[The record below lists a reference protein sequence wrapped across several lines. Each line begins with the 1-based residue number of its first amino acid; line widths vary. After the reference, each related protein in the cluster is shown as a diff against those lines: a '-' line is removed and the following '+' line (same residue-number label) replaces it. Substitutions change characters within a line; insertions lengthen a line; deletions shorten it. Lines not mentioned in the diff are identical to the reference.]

1 LDSYHGACPAELI
14 LEKIVAGSGQL
25 TTYLGSAPGVG
36 KTYTML
42 TDGRRRAA
50 NGERV
55 VAGWVERHERPD
67 TLAQL
72 DGLEVIA
79 PGQVT
84 YRGHDFEEM
93 DLAAVQ
99 AAGADVVIVDELAHT
114 LPDGSRKRWMD
125 VADLLG
131 SGADVL
137 TTVNV
142 ANLVSARDY
151 AARLTGAGTVES
163 VPDEFVRSG
172 KIVLV
177 DVPPDALRRRIASG
191 LVYSADRVGG
201 ALAEYFRVPNLEALS
216 ALSRGWIEDS
226 IEQVGADLLARRG
239 LVETATRPL
248 VIAAVS
254 DSPWGEAVIKRA
266 VELACDDDA
275 DLLVVHARVADG
287 GGATR
292 DDVLDRYRDMSEE
305 LGGSYSE
312 VGGQSPAQALA
323 ELARAR
329 GATRVVVA
337 RHRSRLGE
345 LTHGSVA
352 SQLRRLLP
360 DTTLEEV
367 RQLA

>member
-1 LDSYHGACPAELI
+1 M
-14 LEKIVAGSGQL
+14 AGSGQL

-42 TDGRRRAA
+42 TEGRRRAGA
-50 NGERV
+50 GDRV
-55 VAGWVERHERPD
+55 VVGWVERHGRPN

-72 DGLEVIA
+72 DELEVIE

-93 DLAAVQ
+93 DMERVLAAQ
-99 AAGADVVIVDELAHT
+99 ADVVIVDELAHT
-114 LPDGSRKRWMD
+114 LPDGSRRRWVD
-125 VADLLG
+125 VADLLA

-142 ANLVSARDY
+142 ANLLSARDY
-151 AARLTGAGTVES
+151 AARLTGVGTVES

-172 KIVLV
+172 EVVLV
-177 DVPPDALRRRIASG
+177 DMPPDALRRRIASG

-216 ALSRGWIEDS
+216 ALARGWVDDS
-226 IEQVGADLLARRG
+226 IDQVGTDLLARRG
-239 LVETATRPL
+239 LGETATRPV
-248 VIAAVS
+248 VIAGVS
-254 DSPWGEAVIKRA
+254 DSVWGEAVIKRA
-266 VELACDDDA
+266 MELACDDDA

-292 DDVLDRYRDMSEE
+292 DDVLDHYRDMSLE

-312 VGGQSPAQALA
+312 VGGESPAQALA
-323 ELARAR
+323 EVARAR
-329 GATRVVVA
+329 SATKVVVA
-337 RHRSRLGE
+337 RHRSRLSE
-345 LTHGSVA
+345 LARGSVA

-367 RQLA
+367 RELA

>member
-1 LDSYHGACPAELI
+1 
-14 LEKIVAGSGQL
+14 VAGSGQL

-42 TDGRRRAA
+42 TEARRRAG

-55 VAGWVERHERPD
+55 VAGWVERHDRPD

-72 DGLEVIA
+72 DDLEVIA

-84 YRGHDFEEM
+84 YRDHDFEEM
-93 DLAAVQ
+93 DMAAVLAAE
-99 AAGADVVIVDELAHT
+99 ADVVIVDELAHA

-125 VADLLG
+125 VEDLLA
-131 SGADVL
+131 SGTDVL

-151 AARLTGAGTVES
+151 AARLTGAGTIES

-172 KIVLV
+172 AVVLV
-177 DVPPDALRRRIASG
+177 DLPPDALRRRIASG

-201 ALAEYFRVPNLEALS
+201 ALAEYFRLPNLEALS
-216 ALSRGWIEDS
+216 ALAQGWVDDS
-226 IEQVGADLLARRG
+226 IDQVGTDLLVQRG
-239 LVETATRPL
+239 LTGTVTRPVVL
-248 VIAAVS
+248 AGVS
-254 DSPWGEAVIKRA
+254 DSAWGEAVIRRA
-266 VELACDDDA
+266 VELAGDDDA

-287 GGATR
+287 GGPTR
-292 DDVLDRYRDMSEE
+292 DDVLDHYRDMSLE

-312 VGGQSPAQALA
+312 VDGESPAQALA
-323 ELARAR
+323 EVARAS
-329 GATRVVVA
+329 GATKVVVA
-337 RHRSRLGE
+337 RHRSRLSE
-345 LTHGSVA
+345 LARGSVA

-360 DTTLEEV
+360 DRTLEEV
-367 RQLA
+367 HELA

>member
-1 LDSYHGACPAELI
+1 
-14 LEKIVAGSGQL
+14 VAGSGQL

-42 TDGRRRAA
+42 TEGRRRAA
-50 NGERV
+50 AGDRV
-55 VAGWVERHERPD
+55 VVGWVERHDRPN

-72 DGLEVIA
+72 DGLEVIT
-79 PGQVT
+79 PTQVT

-93 DLAAVQ
+93 DTAAVLAAQ
-99 AAGADVVIVDELAHT
+99 PDVVIVDELAHS

-125 VADLLG
+125 VGDLLA
-131 SGADVL
+131 SGVDVL

-172 KIVLV
+172 DVVLV
-177 DVPPDALRRRIASG
+177 DMPPDALRRRIASG

-216 ALSRGWIEDS
+216 GLAQGWVDDS
-226 IEQVGADLLARRG
+226 VDDAGTDLLAQRG
-239 LVETATRPL
+239 LAGTPTRPV
-248 VIAAVS
+248 VIAGVS
-254 DSPWGEAVIKRA
+254 DSAWGEAVIKRA
-266 VELACDDDA
+266 MELACDDDA
-275 DLLVVHARVADG
+275 DLLVVHARVADD

-292 DDVLDRYRDMSEE
+292 DEVLDRYRDMSEE

-312 VGGQSPAQALA
+312 VGGESPAQALA
-323 ELARAR
+323 EVARAR
-329 GATRVVVA
+329 GATKVVVA
-337 RHRSRLGE
+337 RHRSRLSE
-345 LTHGSVA
+345 LARGSVA

-360 DTTLEEV
+360 GTMLEEV
-367 RQLA
+367 RELA